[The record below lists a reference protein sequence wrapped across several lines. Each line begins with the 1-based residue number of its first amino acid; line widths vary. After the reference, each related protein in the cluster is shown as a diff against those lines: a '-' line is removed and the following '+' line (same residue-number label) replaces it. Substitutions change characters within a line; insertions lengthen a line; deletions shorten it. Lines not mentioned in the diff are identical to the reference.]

1 MCVNMAPTPS
11 VAAGSQSYPSVDT
24 EASYDWNSTMGA
36 AGLEQAAARRGTDEK
51 RAAAVDKQDS
61 PVGGDASSSGY
72 DSPDSGLID
81 ES

>member
-1 MCVNMAPTPS
+1 
-11 VAAGSQSYPSVDT
+11 
-24 EASYDWNSTMGA
+24 MGA